1 MIRHQQN
8 AVLLPRLLGLRDA
21 SPFILIIDSALQ
33 SGSYLLLEFL
43 HRIPASSN
51 VVCLLF
57 DSICAPSRC
66 NVSIDCFGLP
76 LEEVHKKVHS
86 SLKPAGTSS
95 SGPIGAPRNVVIID
109 SLTHIPNEQ
118 YAKFL
123 IPLMAPGTVLVAT
136 MHADVPHSH
145 FSGSLQTPYYPSPET
160 LLSYF
165 ATSILSVGPMPSG
178 DINKDE
184 DLARNVSDLVFP
196 VDSSNCTRFSVV
208 LTHRRRSGRSL
219 DAEYIVDYN
228 THAIDYVAQPLSRRN
243 TLDGFDGMDAESGS
257 AMGSKNAEEELLRG
271 LTTFNLTTT
280 NKQKE
285 QRDKV
290 ELPFLQA
297 QELGEGGA
305 RGGAII
311 YEFEKEDDYDE
322 EDPYEDPF

>member
-43 HRIPASSN
+43 HRIPKSSN

-57 DSICAPSRC
+57 DSISAPSRC
-66 NVSIDCFGLP
+66 NVSINCFGLS
-76 LEEVHKKVHS
+76 LDEVHKKVHQ
-86 SLKPAGTSS
+86 SLKSSNSVAG
-95 SGPIGAPRNVVIID
+95 PVGAPTNVVIID
-109 SLTHIPNEQ
+109 SLIHIPPEQ

-123 IPLMAPGTVLVAT
+123 VPLMAPGTVLVAT
-136 MHADVPHSH
+136 MHADVPHSN
-145 FSGSLQTPYYPSPET
+145 FSGSLQTPYYPSSET

-165 ATSILSVGPMPSG
+165 ATSILAVGPVPSG
-178 DINKDE
+178 DINVDE
-184 DLARNVSDLVFP
+184 DLARNVSDLIFP
-196 VDSSNCTRFSVV
+196 VDSSNCARFSVV

-228 THAIDYVAQPLSRRN
+228 THSIDYVAQPLSRRN
-243 TLDGFDGMDAESGS
+243 TLDGVDSETGGVL
-257 AMGSKNAEEELLRG
+257 GSKSAEEDLLKG

-280 NKQKE
+280 DKQKE
-285 QRDKV
+285 KRNKV
-290 ELPFLQA
+290 DLPFLQA